1 MVGSQSSL
9 GRRAFVLGTA
19 ALTLVAC
26 GPRRE
31 LTAPPQVVGNVV
43 FVKVKKAWVTGS
55 RIYVQTWMKNQS
67 KQPMIID
74 RDGMQLRLL
83 DGETLERSSGRTT
96 QHSPYQLA
104 PGIGRDVHV
113 DFMVDD
119 VAKLDNLQKAYLI
132 LGGISLGDSVE
143 PKVVGELELV
153 MSAGPDE
160 GGDASGEGEG
170 DAKGGGEKGGDEK
183 GGGAKGE

>member
-1 MVGSQSSL
+1 L
-9 GRRAFVLGTA
+9 DRRAFLFGTA
-19 ALTLVAC
+19 ASALIAC

-31 LTAPPQVVGNVV
+31 LTAPPQVVGDVV
-43 FVKVKKAWVTGS
+43 FVKVKKAWVTGP

-83 DGETLERSSGRTT
+83 DGDTLERSSGKTT
-96 QHSPYQLA
+96 QHTPYQLA

-113 DFMVDD
+113 DFKVDD
-119 VAKLDNLQKAYLI
+119 AAKLEGLQKAYLI
-132 LGGISLGDSVE
+132 LGGISLGDGVE

-153 MSAGPDE
+153 VSAGPDE
-160 GGDASGEGEG
+160 GGEPAAE
-170 DAKGGGEKGGDEK
+170 EKE
-183 GGGAKGE
+183 E